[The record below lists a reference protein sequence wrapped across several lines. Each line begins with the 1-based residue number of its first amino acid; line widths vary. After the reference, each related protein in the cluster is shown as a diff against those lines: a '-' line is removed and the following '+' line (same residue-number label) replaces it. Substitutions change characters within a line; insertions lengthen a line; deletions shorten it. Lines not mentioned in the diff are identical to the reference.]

1 LWTGIFETFSIAL
14 IMLSLSL
21 GRVVVVAPIAATYP
35 VWALIGAKLFLRDVE
50 KITVKTMVGILSVV
64 AGTVAILLGK

>member
-1 LWTGIFETFSIAL
+1 LWTGVFETFSIAL

-50 KITVKTMVGILSVV
+50 KITFKTVVGILSVV